1 MTRLILPICAF
12 ALICLA
18 FVGNAFGCSCS
29 ERPTIVRQ
37 LDDGYTKVVVT
48 GRIESVHKIREEG
61 EYPAGAYRS
70 ATLLVEKVYMGNVKA
85 GDRLLLA
92 QGHNASCGFT
102 WTDESVGQRWLFYL
116 PKPSTGPFMVVFDED
131 EHLAERDK
139 PLMYNATYC
148 GRTTFASRAA
158 RDIAYLDR
166 MAKLKGKTRV
176 SGDLRFRG
184 QEERSVAGIEV
195 RLTGKDTK
203 LKTKYVKGGYFE
215 FYDVPPGDY
224 LFEVVPPFGWRAV
237 DGVRYNQHQF
247 SEFDVATLRK
257 LKKNQR
263 YIRVA
268 PGKHTDVDLGL
279 SPDTQV
285 SGRVTSPTGTPMP
298 NVCLS
303 LEGAEEPPKIK
314 DWRYDWRSRKCSD
327 EKGEFKFETIQ
338 PGIYYLI
345 VNPEGM
351 IDHEQPFGKFYYP
364 GAQSREMAAAIPV
377 EVGKYADGIDVQVHQ
392 TTRLIEVSGQVLYA
406 DDEPGKYV
414 GVEFKPTDSALF
426 KPIRTGIRDGRFQM
440 KIPFGV
446 AGILQGSAS
455 FYEVS
460 HSDCPK
466 IMEFV
471 KASGSSDVK
480 TTALEIT
487 GTEPSITT
495 TLRFPF
501 NFCENEKR

>member
-1 MTRLILPICAF
+1 MIRLIFPVFAF
-12 ALICLA
+12 ALVCLVFA
-18 FVGNAFGCSCS
+18 GDAFGCSCT
-29 ERPTIVRQ
+29 RYPTISRQ
-37 LDDGYTKVVVT
+37 LEDVYTKVVVT

-61 EYPAGAYRS
+61 EFPAGAYRS
-70 ATLLVEKVYMGNVKA
+70 ATLLVEKAYAGNVKA

-102 WTDESVGQRWLFYL
+102 WTDESVGKRWLFYL
-116 PKPSTGPFMVVFDED
+116 PEPSTGPFSVAFEGDEQ
-131 EHLAERDK
+131 LAERDK
-139 PLMYNATYC
+139 PLMYRATYC
-148 GRTTFASRAA
+148 SRSTLANLAA
-158 RDIAYLDR
+158 RDIAYLNK

-176 SGDLRFRG
+176 SGDLGFRG
-184 QEERSVAGIEV
+184 QEDRSVEGVEV

-237 DGVRYNQHQF
+237 DGVRYNQQQS
-247 SEFDVATLRK
+247 SEFDHATLAK

-279 SPDTQV
+279 LPDTQV
-285 SGRVTSPTGTPMP
+285 SGRILSPTGTPMP

-327 EKGEFKFETIQ
+327 EKGEFKFETMQ

-377 EVGKYADGIDVQVHQ
+377 EVGKYADGIDVQVDQ
-392 TTRLIEVSGQVLYA
+392 TTRLIEVSGRVLYA
-406 DDEPGKYV
+406 DDKPGEYV
-414 GVEFKPTDSALF
+414 LVQFQPTDAAVF
-426 KPIRTGIRDGRFQM
+426 KMISTGIRDGRFQM

-446 AGILQGSAS
+446 AGTLQGSAS

-460 HSDCPK
+460 HSECPK

-471 KASGSSDVK
+471 KSSGSSAVK

-495 TLRFPF
+495 TLRLPF
-501 NFCENEKR
+501 DFCENAKK